1 MEVWNGRG
9 AVQTFVVGSEIMSPL
24 ICLVDDDPEICD
36 LIRITLET
44 RNYTVLEAHEG
55 EEGLDLVQHCEPDL
69 ILLDLKMPGMN
80 GFELLN
86 RIRMLP
92 SHAHV
97 PVIIMTSLTTD
108 SERSEDD
115 WKDRIGV
122 SDFISKP
129 FEPMDLIRRVEKVL
143 TAENKK
149 PVA

>member
-1 MEVWNGRG
+1 MEVRNGRG
-9 AVQTFVVGSEIMSPL
+9 AVQTFVVGYEIMSPL

>member
-1 MEVWNGRG
+1 
-9 AVQTFVVGSEIMSPL
+9 MSPL